1 MGETEEERDVEGVC
15 EGVPLLVRERVLV
28 ADGVEE
34 REGERESVGEPL
46 AVGEGVPLLVGETLS
61 EPLLLA
67 VTVLEGVREVVLE
80 GVHEVLSV
88 PLSLAVTVP
97 EGVAVEVVVTVGVC
111 CRRREAPPLVEN
123 HAGSK
128 GAARAKD
135 ASSAKTKKG
144 RNVNICVWLRQQR
157 FCPTRTTSY
166 AQTP

>member
-1 MGETEEERDVEGVC
+1 MSGEGVGETEEERDVEGVC
-15 EGVPLLVRERVLV
+15 EGVPLLVREGVPV

-46 AVGEGVPLLVGETLS
+46 AVGESVPLLVGETLL
-61 EPLLLA
+61 EPLKLA

-88 PLSLAVTVP
+88 PLSLAVTV
-97 EGVAVEVVVTVGVC
+97 GVC
-111 CRRREAPPLVEN
+111 CRRRGAPPLVEN

-135 ASSAKTKKG
+135 ASSAKTKRG
-144 RNVNICVWLRQQR
+144 RNANICVWLRQQR